1 MIQKF
6 FLSCLAPPLLIL
18 ETYLL
23 IHMSDKAHPILVWKP
38 QDTKL
43 LKEVAETVPLEQ
55 SGKPLKALL
64 DTPDV
69 TSKLIQGE

>member
-1 MIQKF
+1 
-6 FLSCLAPPLLIL
+6 
-18 ETYLL
+18 
-23 IHMSDKAHPILVWKP
+23 MSDKAHPIVVWNP

-43 LKEVAETVPLEQ
+43 LKEVAETVPLEL

-64 DTPDV
+64 DNPDV